1 MYPPIDYVMI
11 LFDVSVPPIAF
22 SAPNYLIFGFF
33 PSEKQCCFSSFL
45 FFVLLPTGTNASVL
59 HSLTMVYRL
68 CSKGQLKN
76 SFHEGTYDGAVLN
89 TEYTFLYELIFS
101 QHLVN

>member
-1 MYPPIDYVMI
+1 MYPPIDYVMT

-45 FFVLLPTGTNASVL
+45 FFFCTSSYRDKCF
-59 HSLTMVYRL
+59 SLTFLNYGVQVML
-68 CSKGQLKN
+68 QGPAEKQLP
-76 SFHEGTYDGAVLN
+76 
-89 TEYTFLYELIFS
+89 
-101 QHLVN
+101 